1 VEGDRRLDGSVISN
15 RSLEIGLTE
24 CSCVSAFLV
33 VEVMLESTDN
43 QLRSVSTRVAD
54 LLHKWGDFEKD

>member
-1 VEGDRRLDGSVISN
+1 VEGYRWLNGCVISD

-33 VEVMLESTDN
+33 IEVMLESTGV
-43 QLRSVSTRVAD
+43 QLRSFSARISD
-54 LLHKWGDFEKD
+54 LLHKWGDFEKH